1 MSIDKFALPDVG
13 HIVASQVRIT
23 VAQGLRVDFT
33 TPCITESRASGS
45 TPDVT
50 QELILQK
57 DIQLSQYFSSGYYE
71 VNLRPLIYR
80 GTLDGTPVVVKIVF
94 DSDKAKL
101 KLREEANNY
110 TAMEDLQ
117 GSVIPHCY
125 NYVIGST
132 PIKGQTKPSDI
143 AFLILEDCGEPV
155 EYFPSL
161 KLKDRCVHVH
171 FNSIGIRVY

>member
-1 MSIDKFALPDVG
+1 M
-13 HIVASQVRIT
+13 ASTTTIAAHVRIVT
-23 VAQGLRVDFT
+23 APGLYVKFT
-33 TPCITESRASGS
+33 TPCITESRISGF

-50 QELILQK
+50 QELVLREI
-57 DIQLSQYFSSGYYE
+57 IQASHSA
-71 VNLRPLIYR
+71 VYR
-80 GTLDGTPVVVKIVF
+80 GTLAGIPVTVKDAFNYVIDG
-94 DSDKAKL
+94 
-101 KLREEANNY
+101 LRNEARNY
-110 TAMEDLQ
+110 FAMEDLQ
-117 GSVIPHCY
+117 GTVIPRCY

>member
-1 MSIDKFALPDVG
+1 MYFDKSVLLDVDY
-13 HIVASQVRIT
+13 IIASHVRIR
-23 VAQGLRVDFT
+23 VARNLHADFT

-57 DIQLSQYFSSGYYE
+57 DIQVVQSFSS
-71 VNLRPLIYR
+71 VNIEADPRPQVYR
-80 GTLDGTPVVVKIVF
+80 GTLDGTSVVVKVVF
-94 DSDKAKL
+94 ASDKARL
-101 KLREEANNY
+101 KLREERNNY
-110 TAMEDLQ
+110 IAMEDLQ

-143 AFLILEDCGEPV
+143 ECLILEDCGEPV
-155 EYFPSL
+155 GDFFCL
-161 KLKDRCVHVH
+161 
-171 FNSIGIRVY
+171 NSEDK

>member
-1 MSIDKFALPDVG
+1 MYFDESVLLDVDY
-13 HIVASQVRIT
+13 IIASHVRIR
-23 VAQGLRVDFT
+23 VARNLHADFT
-33 TPCITESRASGS
+33 TPCIIESRASGS

-57 DIQLSQYFSSGYYE
+57 DIQVVQSFSS
-71 VNLRPLIYR
+71 VNIEADPRPQVYR
-80 GTLDGTPVVVKIVF
+80 GTLDGTSVVVKVVF
-94 DSDKAKL
+94 ASDKARL
-101 KLREEANNY
+101 KLREERNNY
-110 TAMEDLQ
+110 IALEDLQ
-117 GSVIPHCY
+117 GSVIPRCY

-143 AFLILEDCGEPV
+143 ECLILEDCGKSV
-155 EYFPSL
+155 GYFPSL